1 MMEPSRSLAP
11 VSETALGMALIRAE
25 ESLRPDCLFDDPYAE
40 AFLAAAPDAF
50 ADRDGATTDPAVL
63 ESVFSV
69 FRFQGVIRT
78 RFFDDQLLAGCAS
91 GCRQVV
97 LLAAGLDTRAFRLAW
112 PPGVRVFELDL
123 PEVLTFKDHVLA
135 GRRASPRCE
144 RTTVPADLVQDWPS
158 RLAAAGFE
166 PTKPTAWLAEGLLV
180 YLSAR
185 VVARLLTLIGDRSAP
200 QSRLFF
206 DHGDVAD
213 SFLLAQAG
221 TMPGMEQFSALWKG
235 GLGADVPKRLT
246 QGGWD
251 VTTHDLKAVA
261 EPHTR
266 AAPDH
271 ARGEFITAVRNDR
284 TPTRRG
290 REANTAASHMH
301 RRCRWVLASILRRD
315 WRRS

>member
-1 MMEPSRSLAP
+1 MEPSESLAA

-50 ADRDGATTDPAVL
+50 TAKDGVTTDPAVL
-63 ESVFSV
+63 EAVFSV

-78 RFFDDQLLAGCAS
+78 RFFDDYLLAACAS

-97 LLAAGLDTRAFRLAW
+97 LLAAGLDTRSFRLAW
-112 PPGVRVFELDL
+112 PPGIRVFELDL

-144 RTTVPADLVQDWPS
+144 RTTVPVDLVQDWPS
-158 RLAAAGFE
+158 RLAAGGFE
-166 PTKPTAWLAEGLLV
+166 PTEPTAWLAEGLLV

-185 VVARLLTLIGDRSAP
+185 EVARLLTLIGDLSAP
-200 QSRLFF
+200 QSQLFV
-206 DHGDVAD
+206 DHGDIAD

-221 TMPGMEQFSALWKG
+221 TMPGMGQFSALWKG
-235 GLGADVPKRLT
+235 GQGEDTPKRLT

-251 VTTHDLKAVA
+251 VTTHHPKALA
-261 EPHTR
+261 ELHTR
-266 AAPDH
+266 AVPGH

-284 TPTRRG
+284 
-290 REANTAASHMH
+290 H
-301 RRCRWVLASILRRD
+301 RHAVA
-315 WRRS
+315 

>member
-1 MMEPSRSLAP
+1 MLMEPSRSLAA

-25 ESLRPDCLFDDPYAE
+25 ESLRPDRLFDDSYAE

-50 ADRDGATTDPAVL
+50 TDKDGATADPAVL
-63 ESVFSV
+63 EAVFSV
-69 FRFQGVIRT
+69 FRFQGVVRT
-78 RFFDDQLLAGCAS
+78 RFFDDHLMAACAS

-112 PPGVRVFELDL
+112 PPGIRVFELDL

-144 RTTVPADLVQDWPS
+144 RTTVPVDLVQDWPS

-166 PTKPTAWLAEGLLV
+166 PTEPTAWLAEGLLV

-185 VVARLLTLIGDRSAP
+185 EVARLLTLIGDLSAP
-200 QSRLFF
+200 QSQLFF
-206 DHGDVAD
+206 DHGDIAD

-235 GLGADVPKRLT
+235 GLGEDAPKRLT
-246 QGGWD
+246 EGGWD
-251 VTTHDLKAVA
+251 VTTHDPKALA
-261 EPHTR
+261 ELHTR
-266 AAPDH
+266 AVPGH
-271 ARGEFITAVRNDR
+271 ARGEFVRAVRNDR
-284 TPTRRG
+284 RRHVV
-290 REANTAASHMH
+290 A
-301 RRCRWVLASILRRD
+301 
-315 WRRS
+315 

>member
-1 MMEPSRSLAP
+1 VRRIRGPRSSGVPVGGMLMEPKQSLAA

-25 ESLRPDCLFDDPYAE
+25 ESLRPDCLFDDPHAE
-40 AFLAAAPDAF
+40 AFLAAAPEAF

-63 ESVFSV
+63 EAVFSV

-78 RFFDDQLLAGCAS
+78 RFFDDHLLAACAS

-97 LLAAGLDTRAFRLAW
+97 LLAAGLDTRAYRLAW
-112 PPGVRVFELDL
+112 PPGLRVFELDL

-135 GRRASPRCE
+135 GRRASPRCK

-166 PTKPTAWLAEGLLV
+166 PTQPTAWLAEGLLV
-180 YLSAR
+180 YLSAPE
-185 VVARLLTLIGDRSAP
+185 VARLLTLIGDLSAR
-200 QSRLFF
+200 QSQLFF
-206 DHGDVAD
+206 EHGDIAD

-235 GLGADVPKRLT
+235 GGLGADAPKRLT
-246 QGGWD
+246 QGDWD

-261 EPHTR
+261 ELHTR
-266 AAPDH
+266 AVPDH

-284 TPTRRG
+284 RRHVV
-290 REANTAASHMH
+290 A
-301 RRCRWVLASILRRD
+301 
-315 WRRS
+315 

>member
-1 MMEPSRSLAP
+1 METSRSLAP

-50 ADRDGATTDPAVL
+50 ADKDGATTDPAVL
-63 ESVFSV
+63 EAVLSV

-97 LLAAGLDTRAFRLAW
+97 LLAAGLDTRAYRLAW

-144 RTTVPADLVQDWPS
+144 RTTVPADL
-158 RLAAAGFE
+158 
-166 PTKPTAWLAEGLLV
+166 
-180 YLSAR
+180 
-185 VVARLLTLIGDRSAP
+185 
-200 QSRLFF
+200 
-206 DHGDVAD
+206 
-213 SFLLAQAG
+213 
-221 TMPGMEQFSALWKG
+221 
-235 GLGADVPKRLT
+235 
-246 QGGWD
+246 
-251 VTTHDLKAVA
+251 
-261 EPHTR
+261 HTR
-266 AAPDH
+266 AVPDH

-284 TPTRRG
+284 
-290 REANTAASHMH
+290 H
-301 RRCRWVLASILRRD
+301 RHVVA
-315 WRRS
+315 